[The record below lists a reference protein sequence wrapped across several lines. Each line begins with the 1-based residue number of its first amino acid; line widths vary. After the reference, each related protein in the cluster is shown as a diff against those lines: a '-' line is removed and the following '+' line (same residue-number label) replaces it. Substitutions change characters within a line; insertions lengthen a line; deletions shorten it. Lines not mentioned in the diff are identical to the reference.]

1 MWTCPTRTGWNVT
14 SSDWPPPHVQ
24 DHIATM
30 ARLHKDNR
38 YDRFITD
45 VSDLLGHP
53 PSGFD
58 ALIQDT
64 PALQRTS

>member
-1 MWTCPTRTGWNVT
+1 MDVPYQNWLER
-14 SSDWPPPHVQ
+14 DLKRLALPPHVQ